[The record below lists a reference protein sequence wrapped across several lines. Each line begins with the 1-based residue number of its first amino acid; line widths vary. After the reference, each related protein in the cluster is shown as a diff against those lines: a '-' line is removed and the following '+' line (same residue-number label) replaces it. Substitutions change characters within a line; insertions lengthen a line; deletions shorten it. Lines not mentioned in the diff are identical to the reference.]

1 MQIPTSSISGYQKE
15 FVSDFSA
22 VAAVIDGHCD
32 TAIGEKAVVLNA
44 GKLDFIP
51 LLKVPMYLVM
61 EASSLDSPGFQALIE
76 ITSRFP
82 EICRRPQPAH
92 GDSQPGKF
100 SYGDRQT
107 DR

>member
-76 ITSRFP
+76 ITRSDEFKTALRGQN
-82 EICRRPQPAH
+82 CYYTAH
-92 GDSQPGKF
+92 TGEL
-100 SYGDRQT
+100 SYL
-107 DR
+107 